1 MTAMAAQPGG
11 MEGPSL
17 TDRVRR
23 LQREARELEVGD
35 SRTAEEIL
43 GYDTDGLPT

>member
-1 MTAMAAQPGG
+1 MAGL
-11 MEGPSL
+11 SL